1 MSRTPLTPPPRSR
14 SSLSLVSTMADTDL
28 TAQTHTNTAL
38 NRTARTPPPPRAS
51 GAKTP
56 RKVQWALADATHA
69 LDEHGLDPNAFET
82 LTHALERHRSS
93 ATDLPLPA
101 PAPAPAAVPVPV
113 VAVPEQ
119 ALRNPHARPAPV
131 NFGSDSSS
139 PFGVAHARD
148 YARTPPPI
156 DTHTHSRSH
165 SHNHNHTRTNSDS
178 YSSPGT
184 TAPSSPSIPGSPTD
198 AGGGGHA
205 VPGESYIDADE
216 AAGLPGT
223 ADMER
228 FASARA
234 RTVVRAHTGKR
245 GWGGGVFAGRRKE
258 KDKKKGAGGRDGEKR
273 GEGNGGEGDVEA
285 PREPMH
291 APLRMGGGVLAAL
304 LTLYNPPPDPES
316 RNASSAD
323 LSDTNANTP
332 ESLKPWLHD
341 PPPNT
346 TKKRPGL
353 AGRLSRLSLDSNLPT
368 RASLALKRPASM
380 HFGREAPSGS
390 HTPSSGAQTP
400 HTDHTHTD
408 HTHTAEKEKER
419 GKEGGRPGL
428 GRMWT
433 GARTGSFA
441 SLKSLAGL
449 GHGQRSGEGT
459 PTTDG
464 EDGAAAGEGRGEKG
478 EKEKGDGW
486 AAARRRREEKRRKK
500 KAAAFITRHVAEL
513 LQRQEFLLKLAR
525 ALMMFGGPPHRLAAQ
540 LQATARVLGLE
551 LAVLY
556 LPDVLLVSF
565 NDGATGTS
573 AVRLIKQG
581 AALDLQKLAAGFRL
595 YWAVIHDEA
604 SVGEA
609 GAALDVL
616 MRRKPFYGS
625 WQLVGI
631 GGLCSAAICTV
642 SFAGSFVDALVA
654 LPLGALLVGIQLLS
668 VRNELY
674 SNVFEITVATLLS
687 FLAAVFAGTRH
698 FCYSAV
704 ASSSV
709 VLILP
714 GYIVTL
720 GALELTSRSIVSG
733 AVRLC
738 FAAVYALFLGF
749 GIAIGVEVYE
759 KLAGRSVVGA
769 SDYSCQ
775 QSHDPDGPWWQQT
788 PSLYWAFLTVPMYSL
803 FLSMRNQAPYNT
815 RELPITI
822 AISCVG
828 WVTNHF
834 VGTKFINQN
843 DISAAVGAFAV
854 GFISNLYGRFFGGNA
869 FVVMITGV
877 LFQVPSGLSN
887 GGLLQFA
894 SQQTAGSSNA
904 YLSGFDTA
912 LQLISVAI
920 GLTVGLSI
928 SLVVVHPIQSRRRAA
943 GIFSL

>member
-14 SSLSLVSTMADTDL
+14 SSLSRASTMADTDL
-28 TAQTHTNTAL
+28 SAQTHTNTAL
-38 NRTARTPPPPRAS
+38 NRTARTPPPPPRAS

-101 PAPAPAAVPVPV
+101 PAPAAVPVPV

-148 YARTPPPI
+148 YARSRTPPPI
-156 DTHTHSRSH
+156 NTHSH
-165 SHNHNHTRTNSDS
+165 SHTRTNSDS

-184 TAPSSPSIPGSPTD
+184 TAPSSPSTPGSPTD
-198 AGGGGHA
+198 GGEGGHA

-245 GWGGGVFAGRRKE
+245 GWGFAGRRKE
-258 KDKKKGAGGRDGEKR
+258 KEKTKTKGNGEKGDGEKR
-273 GEGNGGEGDVEA
+273 GEGDGGDTDVEA

-304 LTLYNPPPDPES
+304 LTLYNPPPDPDS
-316 RNASSAD
+316 RNASSTD
-323 LSDTNANTP
+323 LSSANTHTP

-341 PPPNT
+341 PPPAA

-380 HFGREAPSGS
+380 HFGREGPGS

-400 HTDHTHTD
+400 HTDHTHTEP
-408 HTHTAEKEKER
+408 THEKER
-419 GKEGGRPGL
+419 GKEGGGRPGL

-449 GHGQRSGEGT
+449 GLGGQRSGEGT

-464 EDGAAAGEGRGEKG
+464 EDGAAGEGKGEKG
-478 EKEKGDGW
+478 EKERGDGW

-500 KAAAFITRHVAEL
+500 KAAAFGRALIEGGGQITRHVAEL

-616 MRRKPFYGS
+616 MRRRPFYGS